1 MSCNSCPVC
10 FKQADGT
17 VIKRVQV
24 DGAFV
29 YYLADGTRTSTMPA
43 TFVNTTPVDCALY
56 DNQVLP
62 TDHESHIFC
71 VRDANGDAT
80 GVQVMAIT
88 TVDPI
93 TKLPAVVRYNLAD
106 MSVWTGDPATL
117 GICGTDQQVESDPTY
132 FCDGA
137 VTFVRWVVKE
147 KGQPTGVTYD
157 TDLAGA
163 PYTPVGTP
171 VPGGCTD
178 QRMYDYENACF
189 RDRSNIDNLTI
200 NGSVRRVTNKA
211 TGAVTV
217 DYLDDTGAV
226 LPMATYKK
234 VACC

>member
-1 MSCNSCPVC
+1 MSCNNCSTC

-17 VIKRVQV
+17 ILKRSQV
-24 DGAFV
+24 EGSWV
-29 YYLADGTRTSTMPA
+29 YYLPDGTRTITTPPN
-43 TFVNTTPVDCALY
+43 FVSTTPVDCSLY
-56 DNQVLP
+56 DNQITP
-62 TDHESHIFC
+62 DDHESHILC
-71 VRDANGDAT
+71 VRDAAGDAT

-93 TKLPAVVRYNLAD
+93 TKVPKVVRYNLAD
-106 MSVWTGDPATL
+106 MSVWTGDLATL
-117 GICGTDQQVESDPTY
+117 GICGTDQQVESDPAY
-132 FCDGA
+132 FCDGTT
-137 VTFVRWVVKE
+137 TFIRWVVKE
-147 KGQPTGVTYD
+147 KGQPTGVVYD

-171 VPGGCTD
+171 APGSCTD
-178 QRMYDYENACF
+178 QKLVDYENACF
-189 RDRSNIDNLTI
+189 RDPSNIDNLTV

-217 DYLDDTGAV
+217 DYIDDTGAV